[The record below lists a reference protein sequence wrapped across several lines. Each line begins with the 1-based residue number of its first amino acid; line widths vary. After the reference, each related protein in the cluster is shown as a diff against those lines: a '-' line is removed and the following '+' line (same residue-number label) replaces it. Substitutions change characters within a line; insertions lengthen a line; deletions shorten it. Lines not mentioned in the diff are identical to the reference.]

1 MRLTRVFLPLLIAV
15 LALGACSRQFATS
28 YDSPVAAETAGDWR
42 LAEVTVTVP
51 DSLTVS
57 EAKTLM
63 PRADIVWRE
72 DPPGDRH
79 AQVASIVRD
88 AALAG
93 ASGLTGRR
101 PVRLDIV
108 VTRFHALTFEA
119 ESRLRWSGVHNI
131 DFSIRVVDAESGA
144 VLAGPE
150 MVAAALPALTGAEM
164 AAARAR
170 GESQKSR
177 ISEHL
182 RAVVAGWLGLGPD
195 PRERFA
201 RLGL

>member
-1 MRLTRVFLPLLIAV
+1 MRLIRVFLPLLIAA

-28 YDSPVAAETAGDWR
+28 YDHPVAAETARDWA
-42 LAEVTVTVP
+42 LADVSVTVP

-57 EAKTLM
+57 EAKSII

-79 AQVASIVRD
+79 PQVAAIVRD
-88 AALAG
+88 AAVAG
-93 ASGLTGRR
+93 AAGLHGSR

-119 ESRLRWSGVHNI
+119 ETRLRWSGVHNI
-131 DFSIRVVDAESGA
+131 DFSIRVVDALSGA

-150 MVAAALPALTGAEM
+150 MIEAALPALSGPTMAE
-164 AAARAR
+164 ARAR
-170 GESQKSR
+170 GESQKSQ
-177 ISEHL
+177 ISAHL
-182 RAVVAGWLGLGPD
+182 RAVIAGWLGLGPD
-195 PRERFA
+195 PRGRFT
-201 RLGL
+201 RLGI